1 MAKLAAK
8 IAMRQGFRV
17 EPGRGP
23 FILPRQL
30 GGGSGI
36 SRYGG
41 GMVNWRMDRPQAGDF
56 LGIGKFLKK
65 VVAGPIGS
73 VLKVIPGVGQVVSAV
88 GMGASVLAGS
98 GGKKSK
104 TAGPSGQSLG
114 VAQAGLPSL
123 ADIQRMLTPQF
134 SNPLSSPGVGVSTA
148 GMIPGH
154 SDVARTLGVG
164 SVANIPKGYRLNKSR
179 YYIDDPL
186 IPGSEQGRE
195 IEPGSRI
202 VKIRRRNPF
211 NPRAASRAMSRLSAL
226 HHGMKALE
234 KNLRKLAPPARH
246 RLAAAPGRKR

>member
-8 IAMRQGFRV
+8 IMERRGLRIGA
-17 EPGRGP
+17 GRGP
-23 FILPRQL
+23 FILPPMMR
-30 GGGSGI
+30 GTSGI
-36 SRYGG
+36 ARYGG
-41 GMVNWRMDRPQAGDF
+41 GMLNNRMDIGQAGDF
-56 LGIGKFLKK
+56 LGIGKLLKK
-65 VVAGPIGS
+65 VISGPIGS

-123 ADIQRMLTPQF
+123 ADIQRMLTPTF
-134 SNPLSSPGVGVSTA
+134 TNPLSSPGVGVSTA

-154 SDVARTLGVG
+154 SDIARTLGVG
-164 SVANIPKGYRLNKSR
+164 SVSNIPKGYRLNKSR

-202 VKIRRRNPF
+202 VKIRHRNPF
-211 NPRAASRAMSRLSAL
+211 NPKAASRAMSRLSAL
-226 HHGMKALE
+226 HHGMKSLE
-234 KNLRKLAPPARH
+234 RNLRKLAPPARH
-246 RLAAAPGRKR
+246 RTAAPARKR